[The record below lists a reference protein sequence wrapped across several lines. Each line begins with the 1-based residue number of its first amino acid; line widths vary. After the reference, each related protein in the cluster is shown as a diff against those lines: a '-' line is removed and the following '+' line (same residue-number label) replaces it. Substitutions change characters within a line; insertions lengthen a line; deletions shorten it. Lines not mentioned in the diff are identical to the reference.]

1 MVKKGRDGKNMAM
14 SEAKKRANARYIAKN
29 YESIPIKYPRGTRAK
44 IHVLAT
50 KAGESMAGYIL
61 KAVKERA
68 ARDGIEWDSIGTAEL
83 GGTDDTEP
91 GGDM

>member
-1 MVKKGRDGKNMAM
+1 MAM

-29 YESIPIKYPRGTRAK
+29 YESIPIKYPRGTKSK
-44 IHVLAT
+44 IHILAT

-61 KAVKERA
+61 QAVKERA
-68 ARDGIEWDSIGTAEL
+68 ARDGMAWDSIGGGEA

>member
-1 MVKKGRDGKNMAM
+1 MVEKGRDGKNMAM
-14 SEAKKRANARYIAKN
+14 SEARKRANARYIAKN
-29 YESIPIKYPRGTRAK
+29 LENVAVRYPRGTRTK

-50 KAGESMAGYIL
+50 KAGESMAEYIL

-68 ARDGIEWDSIGTAEL
+68 ARDGMPWDEIGEAEP
-83 GGTDDTEP
+83 GGADDTEP